1 MAEVLCYNF
10 VVNNSVKEQKM
21 SEMNEDIVD
30 VPPVVKPPV
39 NLTRSSTQQLKD
51 TPITANN
58 VDSVTRELLKRDD
71 QVMLKINSTERD
83 KSAVFVGIGGR
94 GYNIP
99 RNIWVKVP
107 KAVLGILDNAKIR
120 EYRVNAD
127 PKRHENASIT
137 PQEVNRFAVSSKP
150 METPV
155 APLPTAPAEAKHTV
169 K

>member
-1 MAEVLCYNF
+1 
-10 VVNNSVKEQKM
+10 M

-58 VDSVTRELLKRDD
+58 VDSVTREILKREE

-83 KSAVFVGIGGR
+83 KSAVFVGINGR

-99 RNIWVKVP
+99 RNTWTKVP
-107 KAVLGILDNAKIR
+107 KAILGILDVAKIR
-120 EYRVNAD
+120 EYHVNAD
-127 PKRHENASIT
+127 PKSHENASIT
-137 PQEVNRFAVSSKP
+137 PQEVARFAVSSKP

-155 APLPTAPAEAKHTV
+155 APPPTAPAEAKHTV